1 MNNKSQLLLGAFFLV
16 VLGILGYY
24 TLFLTEFSLF
34 KRAAPRSIVHFP
46 EPTACAR
53 ATRCSSPACAAGA
66 SRRWPSI
73 RRPTRAAHHGRAQA
87 RRAGPAARRVRDL
100 DRGRHAARGQAGD
113 DRPRPGGR
121 RTRPEGAQLFGTLQ
135 PSPLAGLGDLIAESR
150 GSFSRI
156 LADVEAV
163 TAELRAGSGLL
174 GRLIND
180 EELSS
185 EVSGGLSSA
194 SATFANLEQVTNRV
208 NAGEGVL
215 GRLVADQELADEF
228 ETVATNLR
236 DLTADLKLTAA
247 DLREGRGTL
256 GRLFQDEVLADDV
269 AKTASSLSEITGR
282 INAGEG
288 TAGRLVNDPEI
299 ADRIESILA
308 KADEGEGVFGR
319 FLNDEEFYAKL
330 DQVADDLS
338 AASAAIRAGD
348 GTLGKLVMDDE
359 LYNQIQ
365 EALNVVTRASRSTAR
380 RRRSRPSPACS
391 SGPSRSPAGRP
402 GARST
407 CRPGRPRR
415 ARGLRPPPVRGW
427 SRPAWPGSRPRRRAP
442 RAGRRRSG

>member
-1 MNNKSQLLLGAFFLV
+1 MNNKSQLLLGAFFVV

-34 KRAAPRSIVHFP
+34 REQHELIVHFP
-46 EPTACAR
+46 DANGLREGDAVLVAGMR
-53 ATRCSSPACAAGA
+53 RGRVATLAFDPAADLE
-66 SRRWPSI
+66 RRITVKLKLDEEVPL
-73 RRPTRAAHHGRAQA
+73 
-87 RRAGPAARRVRDL
+87 RAGFAIQIEDATLLGGKLIAIDPGPA
-100 DRGRHAARGQAGD
+100 GGAGV
-113 DRPRPGGR
+113 
-121 RTRPEGAQLFGTLQ
+121 PEGAQLFGSLQ

-156 LADVEAV
+156 LEDVEAV

-180 EELSS
+180 PELSS
-185 EVSGGLSSA
+185 EVSGGLTAA
-194 SATFANLEQVTNRV
+194 SQTFANLEQVTNRV

-247 DLREGRGTL
+247 DVREGRGTF

-269 AKTASSLSEITGR
+269 AKTASSLSETTGR

-299 ADRIESILA
+299 ADRFQSILV
-308 KADEGEGVFGR
+308 KADEGEGTVGLL
-319 FLNDEEFYAKL
+319 LNDGELYAKL

-348 GTLGKLVMDDE
+348 GTLGKLVMDDA
-359 LYNQIQ
+359 LYIQIQ
-365 EALNVVTRASRSTAR
+365 EALNVVTLSLEEYREAAPITTFTSVLF
-380 RRRSRPSPACS
+380 
-391 SGPSRSPAGRP
+391 
-402 GARST
+402 GAF
-407 CRPGRPRR
+407 
-415 ARGLRPPPVRGW
+415 
-427 SRPAWPGSRPRRRAP
+427 
-442 RAGRRRSG
+442 

>member
-1 MNNKSQLLLGAFFLV
+1 MNNKSQLLLGAFFVV

-34 KRAAPRSIVHFP
+34 REQHELIVHFP
-46 EPTACAR
+46 DADGLREGDAVLVAGVR
-53 ATRCSSPACAAGA
+53 RGRVATLAFDPAVDLE
-66 SRRWPSI
+66 RRITVKLKLDEEVALREGFAIQIEDATLLGGKLIAIDP
-73 RRPTRAAHHGRAQA
+73 
-87 RRAGPAARRVRDL
+87 GPA
-100 DRGRHAARGQAGD
+100 
-113 DRPRPGGR
+113 GGV
-121 RTRPEGAQLFGTLQ
+121 PVAEGAQLFGAIEA
-135 PSPLAGLGDLIAESR
+135 SPLAGLGDLIAESR

-180 EELSS
+180 EELSN

-194 SATFANLEQVTNRV
+194 SQTFANLEQVTNRV

-236 DLTADLKLTAA
+236 DLTADLKVTAA

-269 AKTASSLSEITGR
+269 AKTASSLSDITGR

-299 ADRIESILA
+299 ADRIESILV
-308 KADEGEGVFGR
+308 KADEGEGTVGQL
-319 FLNDEEFYAKL
+319 LNEGELYAKL

-348 GTLGKLVMDDE
+348 GTLGKLVMDDA
-359 LYNQIQ
+359 LYIQIQ
-365 EALNVVTRASRSTAR
+365 EALNVVTLSLEEYREAAPITTFTSVLF
-380 RRRSRPSPACS
+380 
-391 SGPSRSPAGRP
+391 
-402 GARST
+402 GAF
-407 CRPGRPRR
+407 
-415 ARGLRPPPVRGW
+415 
-427 SRPAWPGSRPRRRAP
+427 
-442 RAGRRRSG
+442 